1 MRVQLREAL
10 GSEVIVHARIAAQAA
25 ETEQIEELTEDL
37 GVRTLDGGGGD
48 DGAGETTIVGR
59 LSPHS
64 SVREGETA
72 EVVVDTRQLHFF
84 DPETGLGIYDENP
97 NATGGDRP

>member
-1 MRVQLREAL
+1 
-10 GSEVIVHARIAAQAA
+10 VHARIAARPA

-37 GVRTLDGGGGD
+37 GVRTLEGGT
-48 DGAGETTIVGR
+48 GEAVGEATIVGR

-64 SVREGETA
+64 TMREGETA

-97 NATGGDRP
+97 SETGGDRP

>member
-1 MRVQLREAL
+1 VRLREAL
-10 GSEVIVHARIAAQAA
+10 GSEVIVHARIDARAA

-37 GVRTLDGGGGD
+37 GVRRLDGGGGD
-48 DGAGETTIVGR
+48 GAGEATIVGR

-64 SVREGETA
+64 GVREGEMA
-72 EVVVDTRQLHFF
+72 EFVVDTRQLHFF

-97 NATGGDRP
+97 TGGAQQ

>member
-1 MRVQLREAL
+1 
-10 GSEVIVHARIAAQAA
+10 VHARIAAQAA
-25 ETEQIEELTEDL
+25 ATEQIEELTEDL
-37 GVRTLDGGGGD
+37 GVRTLGGAD
-48 DGAGETTIVGR
+48 DEGAGETTIVGR

-64 SVREGETA
+64 TVREGETA

-97 NATGGDRP
+97 TRGAAS